1 MSRSQLLGAAVAA
14 LVALAAVPALAGAAP
29 GARVAAATC
38 PGTFTVLHSDH
49 IGAVGFPAG
58 QYRIARNRLSCSSAS
73 QLFSRFLEDYDG
85 VLPTPWKLIGNIR
98 RFQKT
103 GTATEFQVTP
113 LTPPKP
119 SSLTCPGTFTV
130 LHNDRVGAMSVPA
143 GRWQITLL
151 STTGLSCAQAASQFA
166 TFLDDDW
173 SGALPRPWTMNVG
186 TRTFRTSPTNGFR
199 ITYKGANTGGGGHHP
214 DNLQVDCPTFRVLNN
229 DRVGALV
236 LPKGTYN
243 MWAWGS
249 VSCRQASA
257 DFRAFLNDPRGDLP
271 PQWVEIPQTGSFVRG
286 ASGFRVK
293 PVS

>member
-1 MSRSQLLGAAVAA
+1 MSRSLLLGAAVAA
-14 LVALAAVPALAGAAP
+14 LVAVAAVPAVAGAAP
-29 GARVAAATC
+29 GARAAAATC

-113 LTPPKP
+113 MMPPKP

-130 LHNDRVGAMSVPA
+130 LHNDHVGAMSVPA

-151 STTGLSCAQAASQFA
+151 STTGLSCAQAASQLA
-166 TFLDDDW
+166 TFLDYDW
-173 SGALPRPWTMNVG
+173 SGALPRPWTMNVAHAHVPDVAHQRLPDHVQG
-186 TRTFRTSPTNGFR
+186 REHRRRRASPGQPPGGLPDVPRARTTTASAP
-199 ITYKGANTGGGGHHP
+199 
-214 DNLQVDCPTFRVLNN
+214 
-229 DRVGALV
+229 
-236 LPKGTYN
+236 
-243 MWAWGS
+243 S
-249 VSCRQASA
+249 SCR
-257 DFRAFLNDPRGDLP
+257 RARTTCGRGARSP
-271 PQWVEIPQTGSFVRG
+271 AGRRPQT
-286 ASGFRVK
+286 SG
-293 PVS
+293 PS